1 LLSKLLGDKPSQ
13 EMLNLAVSQP
23 HKILEKLLIE
33 SEKINDQSQLISQLA
48 NEDIEP
54 LQNNPAIR
62 ELINV
67 LESIQK
73 TADKSNLL
81 IKL

>member
-1 LLSKLLGDKPSQ
+1 MATATDYETIVKSFQ
-13 EMLNLAVSQP
+13 W
-23 HKILEKLLIE
+23 
-33 SEKINDQSQLISQLA
+33 
-48 NEDIEP
+48 EDLRALWDNIEP